1 MARKPATKQDELNWY
16 EASQLGRIYVSSEVI
31 MYSIQDVAE
40 MTGWSHTTVEKL
52 FNDPK
57 FPAADYGKRK
67 LVENHALMQLPI
79 LVHCLQYCE
88 RSHHVQIVRSIPLDE
103 HSAIQPICC
112 GDRAL
117 ADCFHI
123 PD

>member
-57 FPAADYGKRK
+57 FPAAD
-67 LVENHALMQLPI
+67 LMQLPI